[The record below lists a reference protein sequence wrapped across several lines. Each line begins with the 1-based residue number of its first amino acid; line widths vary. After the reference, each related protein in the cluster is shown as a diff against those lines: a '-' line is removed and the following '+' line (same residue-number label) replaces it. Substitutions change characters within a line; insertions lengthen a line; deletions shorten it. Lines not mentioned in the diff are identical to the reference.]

1 MPTVR
6 RMTGSGLG
14 KPQLPHDIKM
24 KLPKEIVSLIQSFVP
39 NYEKKSP
46 PKTPSPSL
54 QRDLERIQKIS
65 LKWDKRTDGMYMRD
79 FEDFI
84 LD

>member
-1 MPTVR
+1 
-6 RMTGSGLG
+6 MTGSGLG
-14 KPQLPHDIKM
+14 KPQLPHDVKM

-39 NYEKKSP
+39 NYEKEPP

-54 QRDLERIQKIS
+54 QRELARIQKIS
-65 LKWDKRTDGMYMRD
+65 LKGRSGMYMREY
-79 FEDFI
+79 EDFM